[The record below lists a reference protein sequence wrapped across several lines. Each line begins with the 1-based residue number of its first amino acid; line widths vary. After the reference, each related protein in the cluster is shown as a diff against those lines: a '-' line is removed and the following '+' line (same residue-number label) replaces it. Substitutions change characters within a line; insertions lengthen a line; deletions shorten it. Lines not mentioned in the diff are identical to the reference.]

1 MNTRL
6 HIGWV
11 GVLVAAGVVIIC
23 SSCATQ
29 RITPP
34 LFTSAPQQ
42 EPLGS
47 LKLLPVPKAPEVV
60 SIPLTIRIPH
70 CTTSVNEKNG
80 VMRRGAFVRACSSV
94 VISAPA
100 SIYQRSQE
108 SPGVEISDT
117 IGFKTEGYFN
127 LLEQYIERGL
137 IYAGFYV
144 KDRAKFEAKLRDI
157 RDSGDVVLPVE
168 APYSAAINSL
178 QKELNAGNI
187 NRDEFAEQ
195 ALQLREKLLD
205 PSRSSRSREEMT
217 DISEVIRAA
226 QDGVVMADYVLQ
238 VNELAVEHYSGAP
251 LQLATRSEVQKVL
264 RENPGLRISSS
275 KEEDTI
281 PATLKQPWA
290 QARFN
295 AKLIDIKTGSIDW
308 IGEYSIESLA
318 VLKDGIRIVIGIRK
332 RPSNA
337 KRIIGGIQNYNDT
350 LRAAYQEAAT
360 AKKRLDLEYHDAL
373 QPKSYYGKSADGDK
387 LQAQRRQSVHRAE
400 EQYAQE
406 LSAYRGIVK
415 QEPPELMMEW
425 TYDYNVDEPI
435 VIPDLLH
442 PTKEEESRRLLKH
455 VKDLGSKVTHDLLAT
470 IKVSEQVMLE

>member
-1 MNTRL
+1 MKTRL

-11 GVLVAAGVVIIC
+11 GALVAAAGIIVC

-29 RITPP
+29 RTAPP
-34 LFTSAPQQ
+34 LFTSAPSQ
-42 EPLGS
+42 EQLGS
-47 LKLLPVPKAPEVV
+47 LKPLQVPKAPGVV
-60 SIPLTIRIPH
+60 SIPLTIEIPQH
-70 CTTSVNEKNG
+70 KTSVNAENG
-80 VMRRGAFVRACSSV
+80 IMRRGAFVRACSSV

-108 SPGVEISDT
+108 SPGIEISDT

-137 IYAGFYV
+137 IFAGFYV

-157 RDSGDVVLPVE
+157 RDKSDVVLQGE
-168 APYSAAINSL
+168 IPYNAAIHSL
-178 QKELNAGNI
+178 QKELSAGNI
-187 NRDEFAEQ
+187 NRDQFAEQ

-238 VNELAVEHYSGAP
+238 VNDLAVEHYSGAP
-251 LQLATRSEVQKVL
+251 LQLGTRSEVQKVL
-264 RENPGLRISSS
+264 RENPGLRIGSP
-275 KEEDTI
+275 KEKGTI

-318 VLKDGIRIVIGIRK
+318 VLKDGIRIIIGIRK

-350 LRAAYQEAAT
+350 LRTAYQKAAA
-360 AKKRLDLEYHDAL
+360 AKEKLDSEYHDAM

-387 LQAQRRQSVHRAE
+387 LQARRRQSVQRAE
-400 EQYAQE
+400 EKYAKE
-406 LSAYRGIVK
+406 LSAYRNIEK
-415 QEPPELMMEW
+415 QEPPELTMEW
-425 TYDYNVDEPI
+425 TYDYDVDQPI

-442 PTKEEESRRLLKH
+442 PTKEEESRRLLQH
-455 VKDLGSKVTHDLLAT
+455 VKDLGSKVTHDLLTT

>member
-1 MNTRL
+1 MKTRV

-11 GVLVAAGVVIIC
+11 GALVAATGIIIC

-29 RITPP
+29 RMAPP
-34 LFTSAPQQ
+34 LFTSVPQQ
-42 EPLGS
+42 ESLAS
-47 LKLLPVPKAPEVV
+47 LRLLKLPKAPAVV
-60 SIPLTIRIPH
+60 SVPLTIRIPQQK
-70 CTTSVNEKNG
+70 TSVDAENG
-80 VMRRGAFVRACSSV
+80 IMSRGAFVRACSSV
-94 VISAPA
+94 VVSAPA

-108 SPGVEISDT
+108 SSSVGIADT

-127 LLEQYIERGL
+127 VLEQYIERGL
-137 IYAGFYV
+137 ISAGFYV

-157 RDSGDVVLPVE
+157 RDSGDVVLH
-168 APYSAAINSL
+168 ADTPYSAALGSL
-178 QKELNAGNI
+178 QRELDTGKL

-238 VNELAVEHYSGAP
+238 VNELAVEHYSGTP
-251 LQLATRSEVQKVL
+251 LQLGTRPEVQKVL
-264 RENPGLRISSS
+264 RENSGLRIGSP
-275 KEEDTI
+275 KEEGTI

-290 QARFN
+290 LARFN

-318 VLKDGIRIVIGIRK
+318 VLKDGVRIVIGIRK

-337 KRIIGGIQNYNDT
+337 KSIIGGIQNYNDT
-350 LRAAYQEAAT
+350 LRTAHQKAET
-360 AKKRLDLEYHDAL
+360 AKDSLDSEYHDAM
-373 QPKSYYGKSADGDK
+373 QTKSYYGTSVDGDK
-387 LQAQRRQSVHRAE
+387 LQARRRQTVQRAE
-400 EQYAQE
+400 ELYAQQ
-406 LSAYRGIVK
+406 LSAYRSVAK
-415 QEPPELMMEW
+415 QKPRELTMDW
-425 TYDYNVDEPI
+425 TYVYDVDEPI

-442 PTKEEESRRLLKH
+442 PSKEEEGRRLLEH

-470 IKVSEQVMLE
+470 IKVSEEIMEE